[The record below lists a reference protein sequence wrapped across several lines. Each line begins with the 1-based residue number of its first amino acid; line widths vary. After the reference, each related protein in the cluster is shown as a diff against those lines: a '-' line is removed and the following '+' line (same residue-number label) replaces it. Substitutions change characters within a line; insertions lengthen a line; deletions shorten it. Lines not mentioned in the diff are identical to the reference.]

1 LAGCASLAAR
11 CAERTV
17 TPGGDVILPGVAPG
31 TAFDAGALDA
41 LSAVVMALA
50 LNATAS
56 DKATCSPADF
66 MSISLL

>member
-1 LAGCASLAAR
+1 
-11 CAERTV
+11 V

-56 DKATCSPADF
+56 NKATCSPADF
-66 MSISLL
+66 MPISLL